1 MVRSGYDG
9 LHLLLTTV
17 NNKYIP
23 TNYWVKKYG
32 LTQTEHLDLTK
43 MLEKFSIGVNHAIDS
58 FKENALQI
66 KIEDTDKGMFDY
78 RLTPDDMC
86 YATVYSNTKTEDY
99 NHFCMVLMEYMLKMA
114 NSSLVNI
121 RKEINDNLKNT
132 LNKLVDNLS
141 QDIQVFAERHFYD
154 ELNRAVINARTETIQ
169 KIAHIEKWFYL
180 QDAKFE
186 NFSLVKQMQAVWQIT
201 SKMYPNIIEDLT
213 FEGFENDIV
222 IKSEYVIHI
231 SDMLTIF
238 YNNMF
243 SYSKVENPRPFR
255 ISLVR
260 EGNNVILTFENN
272 ISEHEDSLNAKFK
285 EMLQLESRLQMEG
298 RSGLVKVN
306 KIIKAEL
313 GCERN
318 LLEIK
323 AENGKC
329 IASVVLN
336 LKEIC
341 I

>member
-1 MVRSGYDG
+1 M
-9 LHLLLTTV
+9 
-17 NNKYIP
+17 
-23 TNYWVKKYG
+23 
-32 LTQTEHLDLTK
+32 
-43 MLEKFSIGVNHAIDS
+43 
-58 FKENALQI
+58 
-66 KIEDTDKGMFDY
+66 
-78 RLTPDDMC
+78 
-86 YATVYSNTKTEDY
+86 
-99 NHFCMVLMEYMLKMA
+99 
-114 NSSLVNI
+114 
-121 RKEINDNLKNT
+121 
-132 LNKLVDNLS
+132 DNLS

-201 SKMYPNIIEDLT
+201 SKMYPNIIEDLS

>member
-1 MVRSGYDG
+1 
-9 LHLLLTTV
+9 
-17 NNKYIP
+17 
-23 TNYWVKKYG
+23 
-32 LTQTEHLDLTK
+32 

-99 NHFCMVLMEYMLKMA
+99 SHFCMVLMEYMLKMA

-201 SKMYPNIIEDLT
+201 SKMYPKL
-213 FEGFENDIV
+213 
-222 IKSEYVIHI
+222 
-231 SDMLTIF
+231 
-238 YNNMF
+238 
-243 SYSKVENPRPFR
+243 
-255 ISLVR
+255 
-260 EGNNVILTFENN
+260 
-272 ISEHEDSLNAKFK
+272 
-285 EMLQLESRLQMEG
+285 
-298 RSGLVKVN
+298 
-306 KIIKAEL
+306 
-313 GCERN
+313 
-318 LLEIK
+318 
-323 AENGKC
+323 
-329 IASVVLN
+329 
-336 LKEIC
+336 
-341 I
+341 

>member
-1 MVRSGYDG
+1 
-9 LHLLLTTV
+9 
-17 NNKYIP
+17 
-23 TNYWVKKYG
+23 
-32 LTQTEHLDLTK
+32 

-66 KIEDTDKGMFDY
+66 KIEDADKGMFDY

-86 YATVYSNTKTEDY
+86 FATVYSNTKTEDY
-99 NHFCMVLMEYMLKMA
+99 NQFCMVLMEYMLKIA
-114 NSSLVNI
+114 NSCLVNI
-121 RKEINDNLKNT
+121 RKEINDNLKIT

-141 QDIQVFAERHFYD
+141 LDIQVFAERHFYN
-154 ELNRAVINARTETIQ
+154 ELNCAVINARTETMQ
-169 KIAHIEKWFYL
+169 KVAHIEKWFYL

-186 NFSLVKQMQAVWQIT
+186 NFSLVEQMKAVYQIT
-201 SKMYPNIIEDLT
+201 SKMYPNIMVRPK
-213 FEGFENDIV
+213 FEGSENNII

-243 SYSKVENPRPFR
+243 SYSKVEKIRPFR
-255 ISLVR
+255 ISLAR
-260 EGNNVILTFENN
+260 EGNNVKLTSENN
-272 ISEHEDSLNAKFK
+272 ISEQEDNLNAKFK

-323 AENGKC
+323 AEKGKC
-329 IASVVLN
+329 IASVVVN
-336 LKEIC
+336 LKGIC